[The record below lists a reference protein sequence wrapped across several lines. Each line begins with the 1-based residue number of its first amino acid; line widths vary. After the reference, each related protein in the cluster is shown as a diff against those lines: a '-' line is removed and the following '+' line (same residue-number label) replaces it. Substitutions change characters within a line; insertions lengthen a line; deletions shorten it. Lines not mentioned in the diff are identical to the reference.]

1 MNKETETT
9 NKTKSLDPQ
18 MGSSQ
23 EKSVSK
29 IKTVLQTANG
39 VKEKPGKEEKEKES
53 VAPSTIVEEAG
64 VNLIPTMTEIEI
76 ETEKKKKRVNTGSL
90 VSLSLLLSV
99 TILTIGFNIISRMQ
113 LDSEKK
119 KLAEVEKR
127 VMANSFITSGNT
139 EILER
144 IFLFKDIQEGKIST
158 RPIIEELR
166 SVANTSG
173 NNVINS
179 FAFSGGESFEIRGD
193 ASSLEDVAKFWYLM
207 DNHEKFEDVQ
217 LRSFSGSGGKAS
229 YSFSGKL
236 NLEEFVQE

>member
-1 MNKETETT
+1 MSRDIEST
-9 NKTKSLDPQ
+9 NKTNSSDQEESSLQREPL
-18 MGSSQ
+18 SKV
-23 EKSVSK
+23 ETILETATSVK
-29 IKTVLQTANG
+29 KKT
-39 VKEKPGKEEKEKES
+39 KKEEKGKES

-76 ETEKKKKRVNTGSL
+76 KTEEKKKRVNTGSL
-90 VSLSLLLSV
+90 ISLSLLLSV
-99 TILTIGFNIISRMQ
+99 SILTIGFNIISRMQ
-113 LDSEKK
+113 LDSEKS

-127 VMANSFITSGNT
+127 VMEYSYITSGNI

-144 IFLFKDIQEGKIST
+144 IFLFKDIQEGKIPT
-158 RPIIEELR
+158 RRIIEELR

-179 FAFSGGESFEIRGD
+179 FAFPGGQSFEISGD

-207 DNHEKFEDVQ
+207 DNHEKFEDVK

-229 YSFSGKL
+229 YSFTGKL